1 MLVAFSTLRNANFH
15 FTVKKKKNL
24 SDFTSVFSPQRY
36 HLITHFI
43 LFFIFYV
50 LLIKKITHLWI
61 IRLACFFLLSETSC
75 LDGKA
80 PTTRTYSVQPCSHRI
95 IKLDYLLPS
104 LSPSPSFFNLSL
116 SLFLLIFFFSSCFFS
131 LWSSLQNLERDRH
144 NLMKEEEWENEE
156 KERIQIL
163 ESLRTWWLAFVLIKT
178 KNWVQIKSK

>member
-1 MLVAFSTLRNANFH
+1 MLISILPL
-15 FTVKKKKNL
+15 KKKT

-80 PTTRTYSVQPCSHRI
+80 PTTRTYSVQPCSHSI

-104 LSPSPSFFNLSL
+104 LSPSPSFFKL
-116 SLFLLIFFFSSCFFS
+116 SLFLSLLILFFFCFFS

-144 NLMKEEEWENEE
+144 NLVKEEEWENEE

-163 ESLRTWWLAFVLIKT
+163 ESLRSWWLAFVLIKDEKFST
-178 KNWVQIKSK
+178 NKE